1 MIPGIVR
8 QAQQVLSAWL
18 PDRHALRP
26 RVDRM
31 FYHASPVKGLAQ
43 LEPRI
48 SNQDIPLVY
57 FSRKR
62 ENVLACLSNAVE
74 KYCRETDR

>member
-1 MIPGIVR
+1 
-8 QAQQVLSAWL
+8 
-18 PDRHALRP
+18 
-26 RVDRM
+26 M

-43 LEPRI
+43 LELRT
-48 SNQDIPLVY
+48 SNHAIPLVY

-62 ENVLACLSNAVE
+62 ENVLVCLSNAVE